1 MSFLHVEQRA
11 AEFQRARSM
20 TRAPQHT
27 STRRTYEQLRS
38 VIRAGMSARSNRL
51 QELTISQDFGASR
64 NSVRLALAML
74 VEDGL
79 ISRIPRVGT
88 VRTND
93 IVEFAIPRIPP
104 RDYVPAPDQEPDGLE
119 VVSLQDG
126 VIPTP
131 ALIGELLGTDA
142 RLSLTYVQLGFHND
156 QPVFQRTGV
165 VPLHVEPEEFFARL
179 ESLVGISRPD
189 RRLPKEQ
196 FLAAARD
203 EDMCDEFTTLFD
215 ARYGRTVNRVE
226 AMSADD
232 QSARVLAVEP
242 GAPVV
247 ARQQFTLDDSGAVR
261 EYTLTQ
267 FRGDRST
274 LSDARDAGGAV
285 PPRRPTGDGWVARL
299 DHELLASMR
308 DDTAAASGSGST
320 PGLGGTA
327 LDRDPVEDAAPA
339 SREATCEPTVVVPA
353 CAHPESTTDG
363 IALHLVEHSVVAAS
377 PLVQVRMSTSD
388 ESVSMVEEIGT
399 LDGRPLFV
407 RTTYRLQ
414 ADAPHLQRVGGALH
428 AGDAVTEAG
437 FAERYGCPAGRAVSA
452 IEAVRSDKRT
462 ATAMR
467 VPVGTP
473 MLARELVLEDAE
485 GCVRELSFTH
495 FRSDRV
501 AVADD

>member
-79 ISRIPRVGT
+79 VSRIPRVGT

-203 EDMCDEFTTLFD
+203 EDMCEEFKTLFGTD
-215 ARYGRTVNRVE
+215 YGRTVNRVE
-226 AMSADD
+226 AVTADD
-232 QSARVLAVEP
+232 QTARVLAVEP

-247 ARQQFTLDDSGAVR
+247 VRQQFTLDRAGSVR

-267 FRGDRST
+267 FRGDRTT
-274 LSDARDAGGAV
+274 LSDGRDPGGTV
-285 PPRRPTGDGWVARL
+285 RHGRSTSDGWVARL

-308 DDTAAASGSGST
+308 EDTDTQPPDLRTRTVMDSGRSADDGTTASGE
-320 PGLGGTA
+320 TA
-327 LDRDPVEDAAPA
+327 H
-339 SREATCEPTVVVPA
+339 EPTVVTPS

-363 IALHLVEHSVVAAS
+363 ITLHLVEHSVVAAS
-377 PLVQVRMSTSD
+377 PLVQVRMATSD
-388 ESVSMVEEIGT
+388 ESVSMVEEIGM

-407 RTTYRLQ
+407 RITYRLQ
-414 ADAPHLQRVGGALH
+414 TDAPSLTRVGGALH
-428 AGDAVTEAG
+428 AGNAVSERD
-437 FAERYGCPAGRAVSA
+437 FAERYGQPAGRSVSA

-467 VPVGTP
+467 IPVGTP
-473 MLARELVLEDAE
+473 MLARELVLEDAT